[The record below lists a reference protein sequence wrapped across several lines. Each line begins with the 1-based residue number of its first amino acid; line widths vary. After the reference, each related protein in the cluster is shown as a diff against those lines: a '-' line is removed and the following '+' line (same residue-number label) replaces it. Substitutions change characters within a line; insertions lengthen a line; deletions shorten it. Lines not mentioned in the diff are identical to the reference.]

1 MAGAVAGISV
11 CLLKLGVRTVPRR
24 ILVALFAVQPMILL
38 YGGSGMS
45 EPMLL
50 LFLVLT
56 ASALISWTDNQ
67 QPGHLVAAGLALGLG
82 YMARYEAGAAAIGV
96 TVLVAVMSISRATG
110 TRGHRIRSALNDVAL
125 VTAPFLVAFC
135 VLALSDKILVDDRF
149 PTFGSKYGNN
159 ASVADYAQS
168 IKQATGVSI
177 DQTLKFHGQQTAAL
191 SLLFSV
197 LVVAA
202 TVLAV
207 RRRNLPA
214 LVAPVVF
221 GSVMGFC
228 ALVLLMGASFGWLRF
243 QITIIPLTVLMAG
256 SVIAMAT
263 TGPLGQDPARPASN
277 TATRRRRG
285 LVAVTTA
292 VVAAVALAL
301 PVQAEVLT
309 DPTSNLARE
318 TNGMLSSLLF
328 PDRPTSDASQ
338 LEMYLVEHQISA
350 YLDQLNPGE
359 GTVLTDSQYAFPI
372 ISSSENPRTFVISSD
387 FDFQAS
393 VDDPA
398 GQNIKYLL
406 VRADSSAD
414 AVQIKWPTVYDDGA
428 GIATLVRTWD
438 GVGGHWRLYHMNG
451 T

>member
-1 MAGAVAGISV
+1 
-11 CLLKLGVRTVPRR
+11 
-24 ILVALFAVQPMILL
+24 
-38 YGGSGMS
+38 
-45 EPMLL
+45 
-50 LFLVLT
+50 
-56 ASALISWTDNQ
+56 
-67 QPGHLVAAGLALGLG
+67 
-82 YMARYEAGAAAIGV
+82 
-96 TVLVAVMSISRATG
+96 
-110 TRGHRIRSALNDVAL
+110 
-125 VTAPFLVAFC
+125 
-135 VLALSDKILVDDRF
+135 
-149 PTFGSKYGNN
+149 
-159 ASVADYAQS
+159 
-168 IKQATGVSI
+168 
-177 DQTLKFHGQQTAAL
+177 
-191 SLLFSV
+191 
-197 LVVAA
+197 
-202 TVLAV
+202 
-207 RRRNLPA
+207 
-214 LVAPVVF
+214 
-221 GSVMGFC
+221 
-228 ALVLLMGASFGWLRF
+228 
-243 QITIIPLTVLMAG
+243 
-256 SVIAMAT
+256 
-263 TGPLGQDPARPASN
+263 
-277 TATRRRRG
+277 
-285 LVAVTTA
+285 VTTA

-372 ISSSENPRTFVISSD
+372 ISSSENPHTFVISSD
-387 FDFQAS
+387 FDFRAS